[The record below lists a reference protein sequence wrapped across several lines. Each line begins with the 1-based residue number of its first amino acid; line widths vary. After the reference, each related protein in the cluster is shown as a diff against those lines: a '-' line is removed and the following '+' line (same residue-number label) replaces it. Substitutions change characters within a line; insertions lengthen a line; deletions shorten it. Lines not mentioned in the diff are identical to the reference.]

1 MPTTYKPALRA
12 EVFEAISSER
22 DYQNALGP
30 DRRAANENQFSV
42 GEWLVMM
49 KVYVDKALVAWT
61 DNPGID
67 AAMNA
72 IRKVSAIGVAA
83 MEEHGAPHRIIVPV

>member
-1 MPTTYKPALRA
+1 MATTYAPATRA
-12 EVFEAISSER
+12 QVYAAIDSER
-22 DYQNALGP
+22 EYQNTLGP
-30 DRRAANENQFSV
+30 DRRAANENKFSV

-61 DNPGID
+61 DNPGTD

-83 MEEHGAPHRIIVPV
+83 MEEHGAPKR